1 VREVESR
8 TITVHKSLA
17 VATSTS
23 YLQTLAKDEAIAFV
37 ASLQKVKDHLS
48 QELQWMNEQA
58 QQKTT
63 QIQGIETLLS
73 EALALGLVTETD
85 SIPDVTPESVVELAS
100 AIELA
105 AAESGG
111 TESSAEPE
119 PVAAAIAALPAKKT
133 STKQRGSQGK
143 ASSAKTPSPKPSA
156 TTQTTTAKKPPKP
169 ATPPNGKT
177 NQRGKTSNLQR
188 FLKNQWR
195 DKALTESVGDILNSA
210 SAPLST
216 DEVMA
221 ELYDGLSKEDY
232 NRAKNSLA
240 NILSVGRSKGTWKS
254 TGRGRYA
261 GNAVATG

>member
-1 VREVESR
+1 M
-8 TITVHKSLA
+8 
-17 VATSTS
+17 ATSTS
-23 YLQTLAKDEAIAFV
+23 HLKTLAKDEAIVFV
-37 ASLQKVKDHLS
+37 TSLQKVKDHLS

-63 QIQGIETLLS
+63 QLQGIETLLS
-73 EALALGLVTETD
+73 EASTLGLVTPEAD
-85 SIPDVTPESVVELAS
+85 SIPEVTPESVEELAS

-105 AAESGG
+105 AAESGS
-111 TESSAEPE
+111 TASSDMPE
-119 PVAAAIAALPAKKT
+119 PVAAAIAALPVKKT
-133 STKQRGSQGK
+133 STKQRGSQEK
-143 ASSAKTPSPKPSA
+143 AKSGKTPPGPKPSA
-156 TTQTTTAKKPPKP
+156 TTTAKKPSKP
-169 ATPPNGKT
+169 AAPPAGKT
-177 NQRGKTSNLQR
+177 SQRGKTSNLQR
-188 FLKNQWR
+188 FLKNQWH
-195 DKALTESVGDILNSA
+195 DKALTESVGDILNNA

-221 ELYDGLSKEDY
+221 ELYDGLSKDDY

>member
-1 VREVESR
+1 
-8 TITVHKSLA
+8 

-73 EALALGLVTETD
+73 EASTLGLVTPEAD
-85 SIPDVTPESVVELAS
+85 SIPDVTPESVEELAS

-105 AAESGG
+105 AAESGS
-111 TESSAEPE
+111 TASSDAPE

-143 ASSAKTPSPKPSA
+143 ANSAKTPSPKPSA

-169 ATPPNGKT
+169 ATPPADKT

-188 FLKNQWR
+188 FLKSQWR
-195 DKALTESVGDILNSA
+195 DKALTESVGDILNNA

-261 GNAVATG
+261 GNAVAAG

>member
-1 VREVESR
+1 M
-8 TITVHKSLA
+8 
-17 VATSTS
+17 ATSTS
-23 YLQTLAKDEAIAFV
+23 YLQTLANDEAIAFV

-58 QQKTT
+58 QQKAT

-73 EALALGLVTETD
+73 EASALGLVSAETD
-85 SIPDVTPESVVELAS
+85 SIPEVTPESVEELAS

-105 AAESGG
+105 AAESGS
-111 TESSAEPE
+111 TASNDTPE
-119 PVAAAIAALPAKKT
+119 PVAAAIAALPSKKT
-133 STKQRGSQGK
+133 STKQRGSQEK
-143 ASSAKTPSPKPSA
+143 AKPAKTPPGPKPSA
-156 TTQTTTAKKPPKP
+156 ATQTTTAKKPSKL
-169 ATPPNGKT
+169 ATPPADKT

-188 FLKNQWR
+188 FLKSQWR
-195 DKALTESVGDILNSA
+195 DKALTESVGDILNNA

>member
-1 VREVESR
+1 
-8 TITVHKSLA
+8 
-17 VATSTS
+17 
-23 YLQTLAKDEAIAFV
+23 
-37 ASLQKVKDHLS
+37 
-48 QELQWMNEQA
+48 
-58 QQKTT
+58 
-63 QIQGIETLLS
+63 
-73 EALALGLVTETD
+73 
-85 SIPDVTPESVVELAS
+85 VTPESVVELAS

-105 AAESGG
+105 AAESEG

-169 ATPPNGKT
+169 ATPPAGKT

>member
-1 VREVESR
+1 M
-8 TITVHKSLA
+8 
-17 VATSTS
+17 ATSTS

-48 QELQWMNEQA
+48 QEVQWMNEQA

-63 QIQGIETLLS
+63 QLQGIETLLS
-73 EALALGLVTETD
+73 EASALGLVTSEPD
-85 SIPDVTPESVVELAS
+85 SIPEVTPESVVELAD

-105 AAESGG
+105 AAESGS
-111 TESSAEPE
+111 TASSDEPE

-133 STKQRGSQGK
+133 STKQQGSQEK
-143 ASSAKTPSPKPSA
+143 AKPGKTPGSKPSTA
-156 TTQTTTAKKPPKP
+156 TQTTTAKKPSKP
-169 ATPPNGKT
+169 AAPPVGKT

-188 FLKNQWR
+188 FLKNQWS
-195 DKALTESVGDILNSA
+195 DKALTEAVGEVLNSA

-261 GNAVATG
+261 GNAVATS